1 MSLFSRSILIV
12 EDEIAVSMDI
22 EMRLKKLG
30 YTITG
35 TAMDAEEAVRLLEET
50 PPDLVL
56 LDIQL
61 GKSLDGLKLSKLLK
75 ERGFTVVFLTAFA
88 DNATFAQALATE
100 PAGYVL
106 KPFRDDDLQRTI
118 EIALKKQEQEQPL
131 TAVQDSGS
139 FFIRE
144 KGQLLGINYDD
155 LLWFEALDNYVR
167 IHTTRKTHTVKISMK
182 DIEQNFRRA
191 SLFVCTAHLLFRFPG
206 FPASKKTRFIS
217 TRIRFQSA
225 DNTAKSSCSVFGY
238 SDPSSSPTDS
248 LFSPPLFAGSPTFP
262 FFPMP

>member
-1 MSLFSRSILIV
+1 
-12 EDEIAVSMDI
+12 
-22 EMRLKKLG
+22 
-30 YTITG
+30 
-35 TAMDAEEAVRLLEET
+35 MDAEEAVRLLEET

-182 DIEQNFRRA
+182 DIEQK
-191 SLFVCTAHLLFRFPG
+191 L
-206 FPASKKTRFIS
+206 PASQFIRVHRS
-217 TRIRFQSA
+217 FIIPISRISRIEE
-225 DNTAKSSCSVFGY
+225 NTIYIDK
-238 SDPSSSPTDS
+238 DS
-248 LFSPPLFAGSPTFP
+248 IPIGGQYREKLMQRLRVL
-262 FFPMP
+262 

>member
-182 DIEQNFRRA
+182 DIEQK
-191 SLFVCTAHLLFRFPG
+191 L
-206 FPASKKTRFIS
+206 PASQFIRVHRS
-217 TRIRFQSA
+217 FIIPISRISRIEE
-225 DNTAKSSCSVFGY
+225 NTIYIDK
-238 SDPSSSPTDS
+238 DS
-248 LFSPPLFAGSPTFP
+248 IPIGGQYREKLMQRLRVL
-262 FFPMP
+262 